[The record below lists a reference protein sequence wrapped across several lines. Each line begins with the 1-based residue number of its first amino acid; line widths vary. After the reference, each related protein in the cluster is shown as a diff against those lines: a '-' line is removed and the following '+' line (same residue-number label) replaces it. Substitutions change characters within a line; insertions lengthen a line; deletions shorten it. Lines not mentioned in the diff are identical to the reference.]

1 MKKLTSFL
9 MLLLLALAGMHAQAA
24 MYILG
29 GTIGWDPSKG
39 TEMTQSST
47 NVYTYTLECSGD
59 IYFSFTRALASS
71 SNAWDAITNDRL
83 AAPSNDY
90 PLNNHL
96 GEEVQCNNWG
106 QNVNNAFKLA
116 AGKYTLTLNSSTR
129 KLKVEKVSEAQDDPS
144 DGESTIYV
152 KATDAKAH
160 IYAWN
165 KNGSTVPFGGWP
177 GTKINT
183 LPTETVNGVSYYKAT
198 APYKSLGVVFNN
210 GEGGEGNQTSD
221 LSVEGTVYYEYPS
234 GGDYTKAT
242 VVGGEPAEPDDL
254 YVMGTLEGQ
263 AWEAN
268 AGKKMSYDAENKVY
282 TYAIENAEEIQIA
295 FTTKLGANKDDWD
308 GIAAYRWGADTDGND
323 FVFESQ
329 YLGQELS
336 LVQTGEPGHAF
347 VLPAGN
353 YAVSVNMVNHKVT
366 FAGEITPVIV
376 EPDEAYIMGVIG
388 EQQWAANAG
397 TKMAYDAENKVYTY
411 SVESENALQIAF
423 TTKLSESADGW
434 DEIAPYRWGAVTD
447 GNDFAF
453 DAQYLGQALDLEIGR
468 ASCRERVFRAV

>member
-96 GEEVQCNNWG
+96 GEDVQCNNWG

-152 KATDAKAH
+152 KTTDAKAH

-221 LSVEGTVYYEYPS
+221 LTVEGTVYYEYPS

-268 AGKKMSYDAENKVY
+268 AGKKMSDDAENKVY

-295 FTTKLGANKDDWD
+295 FTTKLGANKDDWVTPT
-308 GIAAYRWGADTDGND
+308 ATT
-323 FVFESQ
+323 SC
-329 YLGQELS
+329 LS
-336 LVQTGEPGHAF
+336 R
-347 VLPAGN
+347 
-353 YAVSVNMVNHKVT
+353 S
-366 FAGEITPVIV
+366 I
-376 EPDEAYIMGVIG
+376 
-388 EQQWAANAG
+388 WA
-397 TKMAYDAENKVYTY
+397 K
-411 SVESENALQIAF
+411 
-423 TTKLSESADGW
+423 
-434 DEIAPYRWGAVTD
+434 
-447 GNDFAF
+447 
-453 DAQYLGQALDLEIGR
+453 
-468 ASCRERVFRAV
+468 SCRSFRLASRVTLSFCPLATIL